1 MAEVT
6 TNASVNIKANTDKGE
21 LDVFRGSLDA
31 VGKTGATAG
40 EKASKGL
47 EKVSNAAGS
56 AARGMTRWQNALD
69 RYQAQIEGGGDRIAT
84 ILSQMDL
91 AGKEVTPGLQRQIDY
106 IREIEAAQKR
116 AKVEA
121 EEYAKE
127 VARAEKEYE
136 SLAKQIDTALAK
148 QKAGMSAMSADSIES
163 LASARGVQ
171 FKNNDYA
178 KLAEL
183 RSVEQANAQMTALL
197 QKNEAEIKHQAQL
210 AKSFND
216 QITHMMDSYATAGM
230 NEIEKLEYMIQ
241 RAGHSLEAYRP
252 RIEELKRM
260 QAESNKAK
268 GAVAGLDGQL
278 IKAGMSEKQ
287 LAAAMR
293 GVPAQIS
300 DIVVS
305 LASGQPPMT
314 VLLQQGGQLK
324 DMFGGVGE
332 AAKALGQ
339 YVLGLINPF
348 TVMAGAVAA
357 FGYAAYQGAEESR
370 QLQNALLATGNA
382 AGVTAGEL
390 ESAIQHIGEASGHFN
405 EAREAAMAFA
415 KSVIDIDASHLE
427 ETIQSIADISKV
439 TGDSVENIANRFNA
453 LSGSPLQA
461 AMEMNQKLHFM
472 DVELGK
478 TIASLEKAGKTTEA
492 WELAIRSAGRAAGP
506 VAQQMVA
513 NAGWIE
519 RAWYAVRDAIKSA
532 WEMLKSFGRDN
543 SVANAKQIMSNFEA
557 GGGDYQNNANY
568 KAAKAI
574 VDKANEAEAA
584 NKSAAAAAK
593 KNAIETQKWY
603 KNYQAAQRGAGRVGR
618 GVGRS
623 RARGGSGGG
632 GGANPQITEYQNL
645 TNSIN
650 DQVAALQEEIKYG
663 EKLSAADKL
672 RIRIENESVNAKKKL
687 TEEQKKILL
696 GKVAE
701 MKALENERDAKKFMA
716 DYDKKAAKDKAK
728 LINKYEDEIAII
740 GMGAEAADFYKKK
753 QDILRTAE
761 EQYQEALKKHVAEGT
776 AKRILDEGWQRVEM
790 MEKQRE
796 LLKAEYNDPW
806 KALTESVANYR
817 DEAENT
823 GKLIRDAYKNA
834 FSSMEDAFV
843 KFVTTGKMSFKDLV
857 NSILADIARMMAK
870 RYVSNFLEGLM
881 QLGGSALSNWLGGS
895 NGVTASMA
903 NNIKGMASSGAFTY
917 QTSGARA
924 SGGPVSQSKSYLVGE
939 NGPELF
945 VPKQSGTIISN
956 EDLQGKN
963 GLGIGGFN
971 IQIQHHNE
979 GTQQQV
985 TDSGADF
992 DGKNLIIKIVTQ
1004 DIANDGMISRTMGKT
1019 FGIRRA
1025 AGAM

>member
-91 AGKEVTPGLQRQIDY
+91 AGKDVTPGLQRQIDY

-116 AKVEA
+116 ARVEA

-136 SLAKQIDTALAK
+136 NLAKQIDTALAK

-252 RIEELKRM
+252 RIEELKLM

-278 IKAGMSEKQ
+278 VKAGMSEKQ

-370 QLQNALLATGNA
+370 QLQNALLATGHA
-382 AGVTAGEL
+382 AGVTSGEL
-390 ESAIQHIGEASGHFN
+390 ESAIQNIGSVSGRFS
-405 EAREAAMAFA
+405 EARDAAMAFSKTVSNIDTEHVQEAIQTISDTAFVTGKSVDEIAQKFSALNGTPVEAAMALQKEMF
-415 KSVIDIDASHLE
+415 HL
-427 ETIQSIADISKV
+427 
-439 TGDSVENIANRFNA
+439 
-453 LSGSPLQA
+453 
-461 AMEMNQKLHFM
+461 
-472 DVELGK
+472 DVATLK
-478 TIASLEKAGKTTEA
+478 TIASLEKQGRNLEA
-492 WELAIRSAGRAAGP
+492 MELLLHRTKDASSDARAR
-506 VAQQMVA
+506 MVA
-513 NAGWIE
+513 NAGYIE
-519 RAWYAVRDAIKSA
+519 RAWYAVKDAIMSA
-532 WEMLKSFGRDN
+532 WNALKGFGRDQT
-543 SVANAKQIMSNFEA
+543 VANAKQIMSNFEA

-650 DQVAALQEEIKYG
+650 QQVAALQEEIKYG

-806 KALTESVANYR
+806 KALTESVSNYR
-817 DEAENT
+817 NEAENT

-843 KFVTTGKMSFKDLV
+843 KFVTTGKMNFKDLV

-881 QLGGSALSNWLGGS
+881 QIGGSAMANWLGGTTVDTKMQS
-895 NGVTASMA
+895 NVMGMA
-903 NNIKGMASSGAFTY
+903 NSGILSY
-917 QTSGARA
+917 QTSGHRA

-956 EDLQGKN
+956 DDLKGKN

-979 GTQQQV
+979 GTQQKV
-985 TDSGADF
+985 SDSGADF
-992 DGKNLIIKIVTQ
+992 DGRNLIIKIVTQ